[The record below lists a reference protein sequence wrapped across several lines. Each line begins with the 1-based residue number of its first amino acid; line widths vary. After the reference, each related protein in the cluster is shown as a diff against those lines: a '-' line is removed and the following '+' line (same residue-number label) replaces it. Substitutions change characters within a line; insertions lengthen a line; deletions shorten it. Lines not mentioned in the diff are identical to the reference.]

1 MSNNYIINYII
12 TILLIFIIV
21 MGIIIW
27 LKNREVK
34 EGFMPAIHQM
44 YRPYLRRGRIYT
56 NNMANY
62 VTSRGMKLFKKI
74 GLL

>member
-12 TILLIFIIV
+12 TILVIFIILIV
-21 MGIIIW
+21 MW

-62 VTSRGMKLFKKI
+62 VTSRGMILFKKI